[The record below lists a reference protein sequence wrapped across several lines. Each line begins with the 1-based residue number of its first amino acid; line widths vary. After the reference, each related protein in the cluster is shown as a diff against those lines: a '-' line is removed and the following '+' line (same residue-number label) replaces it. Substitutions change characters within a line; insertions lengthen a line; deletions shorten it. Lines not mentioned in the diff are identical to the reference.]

1 MTVQPLLVAAEDDL
15 SCAVLRKLVTASG
28 RFAVSREINT
38 HGNDQLQK
46 SIKKFKSASHVLP
59 HIVLTDLD
67 LYPCPPALIEGWS
80 ATSLPSRLMFCI
92 AVREVEAWL
101 LADRHGIAIF
111 LQVALNKIPQ
121 APEAEVDPKRALLN
135 LARKSRSR
143 RLAQELVPENGSVAR
158 IGPLYNAR
166 LSEFVNE
173 SWNIE
178 RACELAP
185 SLARAV
191 IRLSTFMSE

>member
-15 SCAVLRKLVTASG
+15 SCAVLRKLVAASG
-28 RFAVSREINT
+28 RFVVSREINT
-38 HGNDQLQK
+38 HGNDRLQK
-46 SIKKFKSASHVLP
+46 SISKYKSASHVLP

-67 LYPCPPALIEGWS
+67 MYPCPPALIEGWG
-80 ATSLPSRLMFCI
+80 ATRLPSRLMFRI

-101 LADRHGIAIF
+101 LADRHGIADF
-111 LQVALNKIPQ
+111 LQVALNKVPQ
-121 APEAEVDPKRALLN
+121 VPEAEIDPKRALLN

-143 RLAQELVPENGSVAR
+143 RLARELVPENGSAAR

-191 IRLSTFMSE
+191 TRLSTFMNE